1 MNYQEFYEQMN
12 EFADMIGL
20 GIRHTKENVFVY
32 VNLFPLNIELG
43 KLPGRPE
50 DFKRLWEFVSVRFTQ
65 PNFHEIGYM
74 DRNLEWHF
82 KEFNDNVIPERIL
95 DEIKNNYTDVLIA
108 IKSIPLQKKLESIK
122 KDFK

>member
-1 MNYQEFYEQMN
+1 MNYQEFYDKMG
-12 EFADMIGL
+12 EFADLMWL
-20 GIRHTKENVFVY
+20 GIRHTKKDVFVY

-43 KLPGRPE
+43 KYPGRPE

-65 PNFHEIGYM
+65 MNFHEIGYM

-82 KEFNDNVIPERIL
+82 KEFNDNVIPENIL
-95 DEIKNNYTDVLIA
+95 DAIKSNFADVLVA
-108 IKSIPLQKKLESIK
+108 IKSIPLQKKLENIK

>member
-1 MNYQEFYEQMN
+1 MTYQEFYDKMG
-12 EFADMIGL
+12 EFADLMGL
-20 GIRHTKENVFVY
+20 GIRHTKEDVFVY
-32 VNLFPLNIELG
+32 INLFPLEIEFG
-43 KLPGRPE
+43 KYPGRPE
-50 DFKRLWEFVSVRFTQ
+50 YKRLWEFVSVRLTQ
-65 PNFHEIGYM
+65 PNFHEIGYV

-95 DEIKNNYTDVLIA
+95 DAIKNNYADALVA

>member
-1 MNYQEFYEQMN
+1 MNYQEFYDKMG
-12 EFADMIGL
+12 EFADTMGL
-20 GIRHTKENVFVY
+20 GIRHTKEDVFVY

-43 KLPGRPE
+43 KYPGRPE

-65 PNFHEIGYM
+65 TNFHEIGYV
-74 DRNLEWHF
+74 DKNLEWHF

-95 DEIKNNYTDVLIA
+95 DAIKSNYADVLIA
-108 IKSIPLQKKLESIK
+108 IKSIPLQKKLENIK